1 MKNLLFQEI
10 EVGDLIFDYS
20 PSHNCCQLGVVTRTT
35 EHMVHARFVYSMENG
50 RKIKSKYALKVDEQ
64 TVLDYIQGL
73 EEMEIPHTE
82 FINLN
87 KMILNLWKSM
97 KIEKE
102 NAR

>member
-20 PSHNCCQLGVVTRTT
+20 PSHNCCQLGVVIRKTPKML
-35 EHMVHARFVYSMENG
+35 HCKFAWAMENG
-50 RKIKSKYALKVDEQ
+50 RKINVKYALKVDEQ
-64 TVLDYIQGL
+64 TVLNYIQGL
-73 EEMEIPHTE
+73 EGLEKPHTK

>member
-1 MKNLLFQEI
+1 MKNLLYQEI

-20 PSHNCCQLGVVTRTT
+20 PAHNCCQMGVVIRKTT
-35 EHMVHARFVYSMENG
+35 TMVHAKFVWALDQG
-50 RKIKSKYALKVDEQ
+50 RKINVKYALKVDEQ
-64 TVLDYIQGL
+64 TALNYIQSL
-73 EEMEIPHTE
+73 EENNKDIQ

-87 KMILNLWKSM
+87 KMVLNLWRLM